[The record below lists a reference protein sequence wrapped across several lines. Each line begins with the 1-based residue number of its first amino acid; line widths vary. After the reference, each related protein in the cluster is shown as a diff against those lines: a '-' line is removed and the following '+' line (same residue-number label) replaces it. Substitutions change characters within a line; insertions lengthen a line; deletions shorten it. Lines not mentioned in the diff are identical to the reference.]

1 MNDQE
6 KKHVIVIGAGA
17 AGLMAAVMAARAGCR
32 VTVLE
37 RNEKAGKKIYITGK
51 GRCNFT
57 NACAPEEFFSN
68 VRRNNRFLYSSF
80 YGMTNEDVI
89 ALFES
94 AGMQVKIER
103 GNRAFPVSD
112 HASDVTGSLLR
123 LLNREGV
130 QIRYGVRVRR
140 LLTANCEDPLQEDS
154 KEDHRDDAKD
164 ASTLAPKKASKGMY
178 KETSGEIGR
187 LHVTG
192 VALSGGEVLLADA
205 VIVCTGGLSYP
216 STGSTGDGYLF
227 AEDLGHRVST
237 CLPSLVPLCVREEA
251 LCRQLQGLS
260 LRNVR
265 LRMTQGKKTL
275 YEEQGEM
282 LFTHFGVS
290 GPLVLTASTLLPL
303 KESIGKKN
311 EKKADTKETEG
322 FDTTDLCL
330 HIDLKPA
337 LTEKQLDERLL
348 RDIDA
353 AEKKQVKNMLGGLY
367 PAKLVPIMISLAG
380 IDAETK
386 CHSLTR
392 QQREALGR
400 VTKDLTLRVT
410 GTRGFSEAIITRGG
424 VDVKQIRPDT
434 MESKLVGGLFFA
446 GEVLD
451 LDAVTG
457 GFNLQIAWSTGAA
470 AGRGVAKSEKET

>member
-57 NACAPEEFFSN
+57 NACAPEEFFSS

-140 LLTANCEDPLQEDS
+140 LLTANS
-154 KEDHRDDAKD
+154 KDR
-164 ASTLAPKKASKGMY
+164 S

-311 EKKADTKETEG
+311 DKKSDTKETEG